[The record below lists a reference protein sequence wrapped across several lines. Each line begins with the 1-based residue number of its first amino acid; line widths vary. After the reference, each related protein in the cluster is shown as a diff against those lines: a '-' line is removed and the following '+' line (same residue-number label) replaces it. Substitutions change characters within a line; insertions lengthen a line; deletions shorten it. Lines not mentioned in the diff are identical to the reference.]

1 MSAANAATADAE
13 PNRYPNPGD
22 PDADPGNA
30 HAHSVTPTPIP
41 TATPLGTAST
51 TTGVNPWWT
60 YEEGAIP
67 GIGKWM
73 VNVASGNLLVQAEDL
88 DIPERGVDLAFLRT
102 YNSQSRHDAN
112 NDDGSGPDIYGNDWT
127 NPFDARL
134 VYNATTN
141 VMTVYDIDGA
151 RYDYTSD
158 GNGNWIPP
166 AGVHTILQMGS
177 NPCGY
182 QWVKKNGTIY
192 HFYAPFIVPTSVDPY
207 CKTTAG
213 YDGLMWQITGRDH
226 NNYVQM
232 TYSWANDDS
241 STLENVTQILAS
253 NADGQSMTLNFG
265 LVNGT
270 GPNELASITRPDG
283 QTIDYSYD
291 ANGDLTEVDRP
302 GNGTT
307 TPIAADKL
315 PETYSYAAGRM
326 LNACS
331 PREVVAYLA
340 TGGNPQDGDCA
351 FFATNA
357 AGQATEVYD
366 DGIVNFTPSDGTNT
380 VLQASEPSG
389 RNVWRAVTFSGFYP
403 DGGTTQMSD
412 WSGHT
417 RKYVYDAQGRVTS
430 TQAWTGT
437 QWLVTGAQWDSHDN
451 LIATSDARGNET
463 DYAYDAN
470 GNTVAVAKPM
480 VANAQGS
487 FRPTTLISYDANN
500 NIVAYCDPNH
510 THAVGDDWIGS
521 DPGRPYSTGDSLC
534 ASELGA
540 TRYTWDTSDTE
551 DNDGKLE
558 TATTPMGY
566 TVTYTYDNYA
576 MPLTVTGAP
585 ITQLNG
591 TAITPTQA
599 FTYTPTGMLASYN
612 KGGGTW
618 ALTYDALNRQT
629 SIVDPDPGNP
639 TSCTWYNPD
648 GSVADTVGPN
658 QQAMKAGSGQCSPL
672 GSPGPYASS
681 KTYDADGDVLT
692 STDYAGSANEAA
704 TTQNWYDAG

>member
-1 MSAANAATADAE
+1 MLE
-13 PNRYPNPGD
+13 Y
-22 PDADPGNA
+22 
-30 HAHSVTPTPIP
+30 
-41 TATPLGTAST
+41 
-51 TTGVNPWWT
+51 
-60 YEEGAIP
+60 
-67 GIGKWM
+67 
-73 VNVASGNLLVQAEDL
+73 
-88 DIPERGVDLAFLRT
+88 VD
-102 YNSQSRHDAN
+102 
-112 NDDGSGPDIYGNDWT
+112 
-127 NPFDARL
+127 
-134 VYNATTN
+134 
-141 VMTVYDIDGA
+141 
-151 RYDYTSD
+151 
-158 GNGNWIPP
+158 
-166 AGVHTILQMGS
+166 
-177 NPCGY
+177 
-182 QWVKKNGTIY
+182 
-192 HFYAPFIVPTSVDPY
+192 
-207 CKTTAG
+207 
-213 YDGLMWQITGRDH
+213 
-226 NNYVQM
+226 
-232 TYSWANDDS
+232 
-241 STLENVTQILAS
+241 
-253 NADGQSMTLNFG
+253 
-265 LVNGT
+265 
-270 GPNELASITRPDG
+270 
-283 QTIDYSYD
+283 
-291 ANGDLTEVDRP
+291 
-302 GNGTT
+302 
-307 TPIAADKL
+307 
-315 PETYSYAAGRM
+315 
-326 LNACS
+326 
-331 PREVVAYLA
+331 
-340 TGGNPQDGDCA
+340 
-351 FFATNA
+351 
-357 AGQATEVYD
+357 
-366 DGIVNFTPSDGTNT
+366 
-380 VLQASEPSG
+380 
-389 RNVWRAVTFSGFYP
+389 
-403 DGGTTQMSD
+403 
-412 WSGHT
+412 
-417 RKYVYDAQGRVTS
+417 DAQGRVTS

-437 QWLVTGAQWDSHDN
+437 QWRWYETQRDSHDN
-451 LIATSDARGNET
+451 LIATSDARGNQT

-521 DPGRPYSTGDSLC
+521 DPAARIRPGDSLC

-704 TTQNWYDAG
+704 TTQELRLSNAALIGLLRSRNRMKADYPQCRIFRPRTITTTTQRTGSRATCMTFHRINCRRLMERVCWRMETSLKPSRT